1 MSQGPARRH
10 LLLALGMAAGF
21 AGLGAAAVAQ
31 PAPRRSARDPLA
43 EAFVA
48 VQAQKVLS
56 VLADRSLSLAA
67 KEQAFRKLIDQI
79 ADVPKISNF
88 VLGKYAR
95 TITPAQRAQF
105 NTAFRRYAENVY
117 QSRISEFKGETLRVT
132 GSVARAPGDVVVSTV
147 IQGGPGGGRSPI
159 PVSWRVLGA
168 GDSWKIV
175 DVQIQGVWLAIT
187 QQQDFVS
194 TIDNA
199 GGDIGV
205 LIAQLQRN
213 PKT

>member
-1 MSQGPARRH
+1 MPPAPARRH
-10 LLLALGMAAGF
+10 LLTRLGGALAL
-21 AGLGAAAVAQ
+21 AGLAGAAAAQ
-31 PAPRRSARDPLA
+31 PAARRSARNPQA
-43 EAFVA
+43 EAFVE

-56 VLADRSLSLAA
+56 VLADRSLSLGQ
-67 KEQAFRKLIDQI
+67 KQQAFRRLIDQI
-79 ADVPKISNF
+79 ADVPKITNF

-95 TITPAQRAQF
+95 SIDPAQRARF
-105 NTAFRRYAENVY
+105 NTVFRTYAETVY
-117 QSRISEFKGETLRVT
+117 QTRISEFRGETLKVT
-132 GSVARAPGDVVVSTV
+132 GSVARTPGDVVVASLV
-147 IQGGPGGGRSPI
+147 LGGGRDPI

-168 GDSWKIV
+168 GAAWKVV
-175 DVQIQGVWLAIT
+175 DVQIRGVWLAIT

-213 PKT
+213 IRT